1 MAIITKEEVKELAQM
16 KGLPC
21 ISIFIPTHRAG
32 KDTLEGKDAIMLKD
46 QIKNVKEKLEQQGL
60 SPYETEQFLEPCY
73 ELVNNSLFWRHQS
86 DGLALFISTDFFRK
100 YTVPVYFE
108 EFNYVS
114 TEFYLKPLMPLFN
127 EDEQFYLLTLKMDDV
142 RLYEGSKYS
151 ITEIKVNDLVP
162 SQIEDRVGYDY
173 EEKSLQFRSQ
183 QGNSGEGM
191 YHGHGRQNSD
201 DKNELLRY
209 FRAVNDGLLE
219 VLNDGR
225 TLPLV
230 VACLDFHFPI
240 YKEANTYQN
249 LYPNHI
255 SGNPADEDIISLH
268 EKALEILNEHFTS
281 TRKEKKN
288 QFLQLH
294 GTGKASSDMT
304 EVLLSSV
311 NGNGGKVDTLFI
323 ENRADIF
330 GVLDPE
336 NMKVDIQ
343 DFHKPTNTSLLNQ
356 AAINVFEQG
365 GKVYLVEKEEMPDSS
380 SKVNA
385 LYRY

>member
-1 MAIITKEEVKELAQM
+1 RSRQRNNG
-16 KGLPC
+16 KGM
-21 ISIFIPTHRAG
+21 F
-32 KDTLEGKDAIMLKD
+32 
-46 QIKNVKEKLEQQGL
+46 
-60 SPYETEQFLEPCY
+60 
-73 ELVNNSLFWRHQS
+73 
-86 DGLALFISTDFFRK
+86 
-100 YTVPVYFE
+100 
-108 EFNYVS
+108 
-114 TEFYLKPLMPLFN
+114 
-127 EDEQFYLLTLKMDDV
+127 
-142 RLYEGSKYS
+142 
-151 ITEIKVNDLVP
+151 
-162 SQIEDRVGYDY
+162 
-173 EEKSLQFRSQ
+173 
-183 QGNSGEGM
+183 
-191 YHGHGRQNSD
+191 HGHGRQNSD
-201 DKNELLRY
+201 DNSERLRY

-219 VLNDGR
+219 ILNDGR
-225 TLPLV
+225 SLPRV

-268 EKALEILNEHFTS
+268 EKALTILNEYFTS
-281 TRKEKKN
+281 TRKEKES
-288 QFLQLH
+288 QFLELH
-294 GTGKASSDMT
+294 GTGKASSDMK
-304 EVLLSSV
+304 EVLLASV

-330 GVLDPE
+330 GVVDPE

-343 DFHKPTNTSLLNQ
+343 DFHKPTNTSLLNL

>member
-1 MAIITKEEVKELAQM
+1 MSIITKQEVKELAQI
-16 KGLPC
+16 KELPC
-21 ISIFIPTHRAG
+21 ISIFIPTHRGG

-46 QIKNVKEKLEQQGL
+46 QLKSVKEKLEQQGL

-73 ELVNNSLFWRHQS
+73 ELVNDSLFWRHQS
-86 DGLALFISTDFFRK
+86 DGLALFISIDFFKK

-114 TEFYLKPLMPLFN
+114 NEFYLKPLMPLFN
-127 EDEQFYLLTLKMDDV
+127 EDEQFYLLTLKMDEV
-142 RLYEGSKYS
+142 KLYEGSKYS
-151 ITEIKVNDLVP
+151 ITEIKIDDLIP
-162 SQIEDRVGYDY
+162 SQLQDRVGYDY
-173 EEKSLQFRSQ
+173 EENNIQFRTQ
-183 QGNSGEGM
+183 QGNNGQGTF
-191 YHGHGRQNSD
+191 HGHGKQTSD
-201 DKNELLRY
+201 DKNELLRF

-219 VLNDGR
+219 ILNDGQ

-249 LYPNHI
+249 LFPDHI

-268 EKALEILNEHFTS
+268 EKALGVLNEYFSS
-281 TRKEKKN
+281 TRKEKED

-294 GTGKASSDMT
+294 GTGKASSDMR
-304 EVLLSSV
+304 EVLLATV

-330 GVLDPE
+330 GVFDPE
-336 NMKVDIQ
+336 NMNVDIQ
-343 DFHKPTNTSLLNQ
+343 DFHKPSNTSLLNL
-356 AAINVFEQG
+356 AAVNVFEQG